1 MSLNLAFFILL
12 VLISIY
18 LFIIEVFTVIFM
30 LTGLSHTRSVFQ
42 VISLLTNSGFTTN
55 ESEVIVTSRRRR
67 KLAIIVMIIGNLLN
81 VSVISTLVNITITI
95 YRDPTFNYA
104 QAFVGLC
111 IFVLIIIMH
120 RRVPFIRTHLN
131 TLIKNIA
138 NRWMYSKKSN
148 PLLVLDN
155 FHGYGIVEVKIIEVP
170 SLLADKTIF
179 ESRISNNFGIRVLFI
194 KRGDT
199 YIGDID
205 DEQIILPL
213 DRVIMFGPIHHI
225 THLFTPD

>member
-42 VISLLTNSGFTTN
+42 VISLLNQTTGFTTN

-95 YRDPTFNYA
+95 YRDPTF
-104 QAFVGLC
+104 
-111 IFVLIIIMH
+111 
-120 RRVPFIRTHLN
+120 
-131 TLIKNIA
+131 
-138 NRWMYSKKSN
+138 
-148 PLLVLDN
+148 
-155 FHGYGIVEVKIIEVP
+155 
-170 SLLADKTIF
+170 
-179 ESRISNNFGIRVLFI
+179 
-194 KRGDT
+194 
-199 YIGDID
+199 
-205 DEQIILPL
+205 
-213 DRVIMFGPIHHI
+213 
-225 THLFTPD
+225 

>member
-1 MSLNLAFFILL
+1 MSLNLAFFVLL

-18 LFIIEVFTVIFM
+18 LFIIEIFTVIFM
-30 LTGLSHTRSVFQ
+30 LTGLSHTRSIFQ

-81 VSVISTLVNITITI
+81 VSVISTLVNITINL
-95 YRDPTFNYA
+95 YRDPTFNYI
-104 QAFVGLC
+104 QAFIGLF
-111 IFVLIIIMH
+111 IFLIIIIMH
-120 RRVPFIRTHLN
+120 RRVPFIKTRLN
-131 TLIKNIA
+131 TFIKNAA
-138 NRWMYSKKSN
+138 NRWMYSKRSN

-170 SLLADKTIF
+170 TILANKTIF
-179 ESRISNNFGIRVLFI
+179 ESRISNKYGIRVLFI
-194 KRGDT
+194 KRGDI

-205 DEQIILPL
+205 DEQLILPL

-225 THLFTPD
+225 THLFTPK